1 MQIDPLI
8 CSWDTSPL
16 FLIFSDN
23 VFGDFVYYSH
33 LLPVVCVLTFLFVL
47 IKQSFS
53 NPLVRILT
61 VMGLSFTAWSYSDL
75 VLWADANPDHIMFFW
90 SILAPFELLVYLSS
104 LYFIIFYINRQ
115 FPSWKVDLVL
125 LIASLP
131 ILLFTHTALNLT
143 AFDYTNCFREAI
155 EGPLPYY
162 LYALEILIVLG
173 ATAYTLRALIRPQN
187 RARRVEISLVSL
199 GTILFLLSFSFGNI
213 IGTLEVDY
221 ELGQYGMFALPFF
234 IGLLAYMSARY
245 HTFNIKVIS
254 AEILVTSI
262 IILITSLLFVRT
274 IENVRIITIITAVAS
289 SLLGYM
295 LIKGVKRE
303 IAQKQ
308 EIERLA
314 ENLTM
319 ANEKLKR
326 LDKMKSEFV
335 SIASHQLR
343 SPLTSIRG
351 YASMLSEGSYGKLT
365 EKAQEVADRIVESSK
380 YMALSVEDYLNV
392 SRIEAGNMK
401 YEYSD
406 FNLKEVAEKLVDE
419 LRPVAIKKGLIMV
432 FRSDCNGSCSTHA
445 DIGKT
450 RQVIMNIIDNS
461 MKYSPKGTI
470 TVISHD
476 DPKAKKAY
484 VTIHDTGIGMS
495 KETQEEVFEK
505 FVRAKNANSVNVTGT
520 GLGLYVAKKMVEDMG
535 GRVWAESEGEGKG
548 STFHVELPLLPG
560 KPSSR

>member
-1 MQIDPLI
+1 MQIDPAI
-8 CSWDTSPL
+8 CSWDTSSL

-23 VFGDFVYYSH
+23 VFGDFIYYSH

-47 IKQSFS
+47 LRQSS
-53 NPLVRILT
+53 KDTLVRILA

-90 SILAPFELLVYLSS
+90 SILAPFELLIYISS
-104 LYFIIFYINRQ
+104 LYFVLFYINRK
-115 FPSWKVDLVL
+115 FPNWKFDLLVL
-125 LIASLP
+125 ILSLP
-131 ILLFTHTALNLT
+131 VLLFTHTTLNLE
-143 AFDYTNCFREAI
+143 AFDYTNCYREAA
-155 EGPLPYY
+155 EGSLISY
-162 LYALEILIVLG
+162 LYIIEILIVIGL
-173 ATAYTLRALIRPQN
+173 TAYTARALVRSVNDQ
-187 RARRVEISLVSL
+187 RRTEITLVSL

-234 IGLLAYMSARY
+234 IGLLAYMSAKY
-245 HTFNIKVIS
+245 HTFNIKVIGT
-254 AEILVTSI
+254 EILVTAI

-274 IENVRIITIITAVAS
+274 IENARVITIITAVATT
-289 SLLGYM
+289 LLGYM

-303 IAQKQ
+303 IAQKE
-308 EIERLA
+308 EIEILA
-314 ENLTM
+314 LSLKD
-319 ANEKLKR
+319 ANDKLKV

-365 EKAQEVADRIVESSK
+365 AKAQEVVDRIGDSAK

-401 YEYSD
+401 YEMSE

-419 LRPVAIKKGLIMV
+419 MRPVALKKGLVMV
-432 FRSDCNGSCSTHA
+432 FRSDCDGSCSVNA

-450 RQVIMNIIDNS
+450 RQIIMNLIDNA
-461 MKYSPKGTI
+461 MKYTPKGTI
-470 TVISHD
+470 TVVAHD
-476 DPKAKKAY
+476 DPKKKKMY
-484 VTIHDTGIGMS
+484 VTIQDTGVGMS

-505 FVRAKNANSVNVTGT
+505 FVRAKNANNVNVTGT
-520 GLGLYVAKKMVEDMG
+520 GLGLFVAKKMVTDMK

-548 STFHVELPLLPG
+548 STFHIELPLMPG
-560 KPSSR
+560 NAPGR

>member
-1 MQIDPLI
+1 MQIDPAI
-8 CSWDTSPL
+8 CSWDTSSL
-16 FLIFSDN
+16 LLIFSDN
-23 VFGDFVYYSH
+23 VFGDFIYYSH

-47 IKQSFS
+47 LRQSFKDT
-53 NPLVRILT
+53 LVRILT

-90 SILAPFELLVYLSS
+90 SILAPFELLIYISS
-104 LYFIIFYINRQ
+104 LYFVLFYINRK
-115 FPSWKVDLVL
+115 FPNWKFDLLVL
-125 LIASLP
+125 ILSLP
-131 ILLFTHTALNLT
+131 VLLFTHTTLNLE
-143 AFDYTNCFREAI
+143 AFDYTNCYREAA
-155 EGPLPYY
+155 EGSLISY
-162 LYALEILIVLG
+162 LYIIEIFIVIGL
-173 ATAYTLRALIRPQN
+173 TAYTARALVRSVNDQ
-187 RARRVEISLVSL
+187 RRTEITLVSL

-234 IGLLAYMSARY
+234 IGLLAYMSAKY
-245 HTFNIKVIS
+245 HTFNIKVIG
-254 AEILVTSI
+254 AEILVTAI

-274 IENVRIITIITAVAS
+274 IENARVITIITAVATT
-289 SLLGYM
+289 LLGYM

-308 EIERLA
+308 EIEILA
-314 ENLTM
+314 LSLKD
-319 ANEKLKR
+319 ANDKLKV

-365 EKAQEVADRIVESSK
+365 AKAQEVVDRIGDSAK

-401 YEYSD
+401 YEMSE

-419 LRPVAIKKGLIMV
+419 MRPVALKKGLVMV
-432 FRSDCNGSCSTHA
+432 FRSDCDGSCSVNA

-450 RQVIMNIIDNS
+450 RQIIMNLIDNA
-461 MKYSPKGTI
+461 MKYTPKGTI
-470 TVISHD
+470 TVVAHD
-476 DPKAKKAY
+476 DPKKKKMY
-484 VTIHDTGIGMS
+484 VTIQDTGVGMS

-505 FVRAKNANSVNVTGT
+505 FVRAKNANNVNVTGT
-520 GLGLYVAKKMVEDMG
+520 GLGLFVAKKMIVDMK

-548 STFHVELPLLPG
+548 STFTIELPLLSGKTPG
-560 KPSSR
+560 R